1 MSQNLLA
8 IESSCDE
15 TSAAVIRDGEVASLL
30 ISSQSEHR
38 EWGGVVP
45 ELASRAHLQTI
56 GPMIATAIERAG
68 ITYEELNAVAV
79 TTEPG
84 LVGSLLVGVN
94 AAKGISVALDIPLI
108 SVHHIEAHL
117 LSVLIEYPDIEFP
130 FLGLVVSG
138 GHTLVYNVRAI
149 GEYELIGATRDDAAG
164 EAFDKGAK
172 MLGLGYPGGPAIDK
186 HAERGNPHKHQFPR
200 GLINDASYDFSFSGL
215 KTSLRYYLRD
225 HYPDEKPSG
234 LSLSDICA
242 SYQEAIVAVLVAKA
256 IRAAK
261 DLGYSTLV
269 AVGGVSVNS
278 RLRSS
283 MNEACAK
290 EQLLFRTVNPVYS
303 TDNAAMIG
311 IAGWHKLKRRAFAP
325 LTVTARAAM
334 IRAPRERGVGKKGKD
349 NEAMNGEV
357 AHTGTPS
364 NEGT

>member
-30 ISSQSEHR
+30 ISSQKEHND
-38 EWGGVVP
+38 WGGVVP

-56 GPMIATAIERAG
+56 APMISGALERASIG
-68 ITYEELNAVAV
+68 YEDLAAIAV

-94 AAKGISVALDIPLI
+94 AAKGLAVALGVPLI

-117 LSVLIEYPDIEFP
+117 LSVLIDHPDIEFP

-138 GHTLVYNVRAI
+138 GHTLLYDVKGV
-149 GEYELIGATRDDAAG
+149 GEYELLGATRDDAAG

-172 MLGLGYPGGPAIDK
+172 LLGLGYPGGPAIDH
-186 HAERGNPHKHQFPR
+186 HAERGDPYRHEFPR
-200 GLINDASYDFSFSGL
+200 GLLHDPSHDFSFSGL
-215 KTSLRYYLRD
+215 KTSLRYFLRD
-225 HYPDEKPSG
+225 HYPEEKPTG
-234 LSLSDICA
+234 LPLADICA
-242 SYQEAIVAVLVAKA
+242 SYQEAIVDVLIAKS

-261 DLGYSTLV
+261 QLGYVNLV

-278 RLRSS
+278 RLRSRMKEKS
-283 MNEACAK
+283 MEAGLC
-290 EQLLFRTVNPVYS
+290 FHTVKPIYS

-311 IAGWHKLKRRAFAP
+311 IAGWHKLKRRSFAP
-325 LTVTARAAM
+325 LTVTAKAAM
-334 IRAPRERGVGKKGKD
+334 IRARRKR
-349 NEAMNGEV
+349 
-357 AHTGTPS
+357 
-364 NEGT
+364 